1 MDYYQ
6 IDLHTLPTQSRYDKN
21 FANLNKS
28 LINYSHSAIKLF
40 SIVAI
45 RNLNNYS
52 FHLSSKNTQLE
63 LLINKLVKDM
73 IVQYQGQYVTAEY
86 FTEKHFQIFSNSM
99 INENR

>member
-6 IDLHTLPTQSRYDKN
+6 TDLHTLPSLSRYNSFD
-21 FANLNKS
+21 NLNKS

-52 FHLSSKNTQLE
+52 FQLSSNDIQLE

-73 IVQYQGQYVTAEY
+73 IIQYQGQYITAEY
-86 FTEKHFQIFSNSM
+86 FTEKHLRILMNSM
-99 INENR
+99 INQ